1 MIFKPIRQKKISEEI
16 VYQIEFYIKDGYL
29 KPNEKLPSER
39 DLAKMFEVSRSSVR
53 EALNILEAKGLIESI
68 QGDGTF
74 IKSVGEDIL
83 KGIDNLLVKDPR
95 LTWELME
102 IRKTLEVWA
111 VEMAAK
117 NADEESKK
125 YVSEAYLELEKISSK
140 SNSGEYEDAEF
151 HLSIIRASKNTV
163 LYHMMMSIFNL
174 LKDTVKVGRE
184 YVTKIKGLSKRELLL
199 EHKAVLD
206 AILQNDP
213 FLAKQSMSKHL
224 AFIDQEFKNYLDKFS
239 KHNI

>member
-1 MIFKPIRQKKISEEI
+1 MIFKPIKQKKISEEI
-16 VYQIEFYIKDGYL
+16 VEQIELYIKDAIL

-53 EALNILEAKGLIESI
+53 EALNMLEAKGLIESI

-83 KGIDNLLVKDPR
+83 KGVDNLLVKDPK

-125 YVSEAYLELEKISSK
+125 YVTEAYMELEKVSTK

-151 HLSIIRASKNTV
+151 HLSIIKASKNTV

-184 YVTKIKGLSKRELLL
+184 YVIKVKGLSKRELLL
-199 EHKAVLD
+199 EHKAIMD
-206 AILQNDP
+206 AIIQNNP
-213 FLAKQSMSKHL
+213 SFAKQSMLKHL
-224 AFIDQEFKNYLDKFS
+224 SFIDQDFKNYLDKFS
-239 KHNI
+239 LQN

>member
-1 MIFKPIRQKKISEEI
+1 MGMLLKPIKQKRISEEI
-16 VYQIEFYIKDGYL
+16 VELIESNIKNGII
-29 KPNEKLPSER
+29 KPNEKLPPER
-39 DLAKMFEVSRSSVR
+39 DLAKMLEVSRSSVR

-74 IKSVGEDIL
+74 VKSFSDDIL
-83 KGIDNLLVKDPR
+83 NGIDSLLLKDKK

-111 VEMAAK
+111 VEIAAE

-125 YVSEAYLELEKISSK
+125 YLIEAYSELEKVSNKSK
-140 SNSGEYEDAEF
+140 TGEYEDAEF
-151 HLSIIRASKNTV
+151 HLSIIKASKNTV

-174 LKDTVKVGRE
+174 LKETVKVGRE
-184 YVTKIKGLSKRELLL
+184 YVTKVKGLSKKELLL

-206 AILQNDP
+206 AIIENNP
-213 FLAKQSMSKHL
+213 SLARNNMSKHL
-224 AFIDQEFKNYLDKFS
+224 SFIDCDFKRYLDELNK
-239 KHNI
+239 

>member
-1 MIFKPIRQKKISEEI
+1 MIFKPIKQKKISEEI
-16 VYQIEFYIKDGYL
+16 VEQIELYIKDGIL
-29 KPNEKLPSER
+29 KPNEKIPSER

-53 EALNILEAKGLIESI
+53 EAINILEAKGLVESI

-83 KGIDNLLVKDPR
+83 KGVDNLLVRDPR

-125 YVSEAYLELEKISSK
+125 YVAEAYMELEKISSK
-140 SNSGEYEDAEF
+140 QTSGEYEDAEF

-184 YVTKIKGLSKRELLL
+184 YVIKVKGLSKKELLL
-199 EHKAVLD
+199 EHKAILD
-206 AILQNDP
+206 AIMQNNP
-213 FLAKQSMSKHL
+213 FFATQSMLKHL
-224 AFIDQEFKNYLDKFS
+224 SFIDQDFKNYLDKF
-239 KHNI
+239 NLQT